1 MAGAAFG
8 EVHVSLFVAGAAFG
22 EVHVSLFVAG
32 AAFGEA
38 HVSLDVVGAA
48 FGEMWNDSWSGKRCN
63 FQKNLL
69 PASAK
74 SNLGGGGL
82 RFAFSWS
89 DHGRMGLGSWS
100 DRSRIG
106 KTLRSFS
113 ANFSKIWVCNFA
125 WQAQYLVR
133 CEGDA
138 CCSAHCK

>member
-1 MAGAAFG
+1 MIAGAGNVVIFNRICSRRARK
-8 EVHVSLFVAGAAFG
+8 VTSAAAG
-22 EVHVSLFVAG
+22 
-32 AAFGEA
+32 
-38 HVSLDVVGAA
+38 
-48 FGEMWNDSWSGKRCN
+48 C
-63 FQKNLL
+63 
-69 PASAK
+69 
-74 SNLGGGGL
+74 GL
-82 RFAFSWS
+82 RF
-89 DHGRMGLGSWS
+89 HGRMGLGSWS